1 LRHEHDRDAFIA
13 AGRRVSSVR
22 KLHATFAEACALH
35 RQGQLARARALYR
48 KVLEVQPRH
57 FDALNLLGVLAGQ
70 TGDPKRAV
78 TLFDRAIQAQPDQ
91 AAPHC
96 NRGLAL
102 QELKEWTAAL
112 ASFDAAIVRQPDH
125 AIAYYNRGNVLREL
139 AQPQAALASYEQALA
154 FNPQFPQAHYNRGV
168 VLQSLG
174 QLEAALAAYARALEL
189 APESVDALYNSG
201 IIHNDCER
209 FEAAVASFD
218 AALARQ
224 PDQPRAYLNRG
235 VALARLGRFE
245 AALASYDRAIASSGD
260 YAAAHSNRGDVL
272 VELGRY
278 DEAVDACRRALVPE
292 PDFADAHYNL
302 AVALHALDRLEEAL
316 ESYTR
321 TIALRP
327 DHVRALTN
335 RGNVLRSL
343 RRLDA
348 AFESFDAALA
358 IDSHLAEAH
367 FNRATTRLLTG
378 EFARGWEEY
387 EWRWQVTTGHNPTE
401 RRRFSQPLWLG
412 DAALAGRTILLH
424 GEQGLGDIIQ
434 FSRYVERVCELGA
447 TVILEVR
454 APVAGLLSGLGAAQI
469 VTAGSALPDFDCH
482 CPLMSLPLA
491 FKTELSTIPWSGP
504 YLRADPERLGRW
516 RTRLGAPG
524 KHIGLVWS
532 GNALNPNNAWRSVPL
547 GVLLQHLPPDFHYYS
562 LSTEMSVADRSIVD
576 ANPRISALAEDF
588 VDTAAIC
595 AALDLV
601 ISIDTSIAH
610 LSGALGHPTWLLLAH
625 SPDWRWL
632 LDRDDS
638 PWYPSMRLYRQ
649 PSRGDWHSVLARVAG
664 DLTRWA
670 GSG

>member
-1 LRHEHDRDAFIA
+1 MA
-13 AGRRVSSVR
+13 AGCRVSSVR

-35 RQGQLARARALYR
+35 RQGQLARAQALYR

-78 TLFDRAIQAQPDQ
+78 TLFDRAIQSQPDQ

-112 ASFDAAIVRQPDH
+112 ASFDAAIARQPDH
-125 AIAYYNRGNVLREL
+125 AIAHYNRGNVLREL
-139 AQPQAALASYEQALA
+139 GEPQAALASYERALA
-154 FNPQFPQAHYNRGV
+154 LHPQFPQAHYNRGV

-174 QLEAALAAYARALEL
+174 QLDAALSAYARALEL
-189 APESVDALYNSG
+189 APDYVDALYNSG
-201 IIHNDCER
+201 IIHNDCAR
-209 FEAAVASFD
+209 FESAVASFD
-218 AALARQ
+218 AALARR
-224 PDQPRAYLNRG
+224 PDQPRAHLNRG

-245 AALASYDRAIASSGD
+245 AALASYDRAIASSAN

-272 VELGRY
+272 AELGRY
-278 DEAVDACRRALVPE
+278 DEAVDACRRALALE

-302 AVALHALDRLEEAL
+302 AVALHALDRLEEAHA
-316 ESYTR
+316 SYTR
-321 TIALRP
+321 TIDLRP
-327 DHVRALTN
+327 DHIQAYTN

-343 RRLDA
+343 RQLDA
-348 AFESFDAALA
+348 AFASFDAALA
-358 IDSHLAEAH
+358 LDPQLAEAY
-367 FNRATTRLLTG
+367 FNRATTRLLAG
-378 EFARGWEEY
+378 DFARGWEEY

-401 RRRFSQPLWLG
+401 RRQFAQPLWLG

-434 FSRYVERVCELGA
+434 FSRYVERVRELGA

-454 APVAGLLSGLGAAQI
+454 APVAGLLDGLGAAQI
-469 VTAGSALPDFDCH
+469 VTAGSELPDFDCH

-491 FKTELSTIPWSGP
+491 FKTEFATIPWSGP
-504 YLRADPERLGRW
+504 YLHADPQRVEQWRARLGN
-516 RTRLGAPG
+516 PG
-524 KHIGLVWS
+524 KRIGLVWS

-547 GVLLQHLPPDFHYYS
+547 DALLRHLPPGFHYYS
-562 LSTEMSVADRSIVD
+562 LATELSAADRATVE
-576 ANPRISALAEDF
+576 ATPYMTALAADF

-595 AALDLV
+595 EALDLV

-649 PSRGDWHSVLARVAG
+649 PSRGDWQRVLERVAG
-664 DLTRWA
+664 DLVRWA
-670 GSG
+670 DSG